1 MFILN
6 YDLSVNIIDRL
17 LQVMSKIN
25 VQLLDDLIQDYY
37 LDKDNYYPSL
47 LTLIEDKIVT
57 YLIKNYIC

>member
-1 MFILN
+1 
-6 YDLSVNIIDRL
+6 
-17 LQVMSKIN
+17 MSKIN

-57 YLIKNYIC
+57 